1 VKRRFGKQRQGAVT
15 PQVVAAYEHA
25 LAVRKRAHLSDAD
38 KQAAHEAERIVDRL
52 LGFKFFEDT
61 IWDIMKHGVDPKQ
74 PHSVLAGEQLRQL
87 NAALRAKRTGAR
99 NANLSK
105 AAAALTPMGVNNPD
119 SQFANL
125 DKAEGFPTVQS
136 GQQETEASVPADA
149 DP

>member
-1 VKRRFGKQRQGAVT
+1 MPVKRRLGKQREGAVT

-25 LAVRKRAHLSDAD
+25 LAMRKRAHLSDAD

-61 IWDIMKHGVDPKQ
+61 IWDIMKYGVDPEQ

-87 NAALRAKRTGAR
+87 NAALRVKRTGAR

-105 AAAALTPMGVNNPD
+105 AAAAPAPTSV
-119 SQFANL
+119 
-125 DKAEGFPTVQS
+125 EGSPTVQS
-136 GQQETEASVPADA
+136 GQQETEAPVPADA